1 MPLTDLEQRLL
12 AAITAH
18 PYASQK
24 ELGEQL
30 GVARA
35 TVANYIE
42 RLQAK
47 GFILGRAYIVAER
60 QHILCIGGAVM
71 DRVLSLKEPGILE
84 TSNPASAQETRGGVA
99 RNVAENLARL
109 GEATKLLSIVGDDG
123 AADALISATAQSGVD
138 LSHMVRST
146 NSTTGTYTAI
156 MQPSGNLYLGVAD
169 MDIFNQMD
177 AAFVLDNIALVSGAA
192 LVFADTNLPPDGL
205 TQLIAHCREQK
216 SQLAI
221 DSVSIPK
228 FKRLPQDLSGISY
241 LFCNKDEAA
250 AATGQD
256 QPQAILTSLLAR
268 GVGHAIMTDGAN
280 GVYLAAK
287 ADQLN
292 TIQHLAAPAA
302 EIVDVSG
309 AGDAF
314 VAGTLHGLNQQYPL
328 SHAAQ
333 FGIGAAQHTLKSTL
347 RNSPDLSH
355 AAVETFAQQ
364 HFQ

>member
-1 MPLTDLEQRLL
+1 MSLTDLEQRLL

-47 GFILGRAYIVAER
+47 GFILGRAYIVA
-60 QHILCIGGAVM
+60 QQQSILCIGGAVM
-71 DRVLSLKEPGILE
+71 DRVLKLKESGILE
-84 TSNPASAQETRGGVA
+84 TSNPAIAEETRGGVA

-109 GEATKLLSIVGDDG
+109 GEATKLLSILGDDG
-123 AADALISATAQSGVD
+123 AADALISATAESGVD
-138 LSHMVRST
+138 LSHMVRSA
-146 NSTTGTYTAI
+146 NGTTGTYTAI
-156 MQPSGNLYLGVAD
+156 MQPNGSLYLGVAD

-177 AAFVLDNIALVSGAA
+177 AQFVQSHIGLVSGAA
-192 LVFADTNLPPDGL
+192 LVFADTNLPADGL
-205 TQLIAHCREQK
+205 AKLITHCRDQQI
-216 SQLAI
+216 QLAI

-228 FKRLPQDLSGISY
+228 FKRLPQDLSGVSY

-250 AATGQD
+250 ATTGEHE
-256 QPQAILTSLLAR
+256 PQAILDALLAR
-268 GVGHAIMTDGAN
+268 GAAHAIMTDGAN
-280 GVYLAAK
+280 GVYLAAQN
-287 ADQLN
+287 DQPN
-292 TIQHLAAPAA
+292 NMQHLAVPAA

-314 VAGTLHGLNQQYPL
+314 VAGTLHGLNQQRPL
-328 SHAAQ
+328 SQAAQ